1 MKPGLKRTILSG
13 LPMMIIWV
21 ACVASTSAQAVQQQ
35 KPQMAEEVFKN
46 IPALKGIPVDEF
58 MDTMGLFSAALGMNC
73 TDCHTPD
80 STSAW
85 ANFAS
90 ETPLKQKA
98 RRMTLMV
105 NNINKNNFGGVQ
117 AVTCFTCHQGD
128 RRPRKVASLAVQYS
142 APFEEPNDL
151 QIPAGGFSGAPS
163 ADEVFNKYIQ
173 AVGGPQRISAL
184 TSFVAKGTYEGY
196 DTFHVKSP
204 IEIYAKAA
212 AQRTSIAH
220 LVFGDKIT
228 VFDGRNGWFSSPD
241 KPSPLISLTGG
252 NLEGARLDAMVL
264 FPAQIKQM
272 ATQWRVG
279 TASIDDKDVV
289 AVQGTSGNL
298 PPVNLYFDETTG
310 LLLRMTR
317 FADTAVGT
325 VPTQTAFS
333 DYRDVVGVKVPFRWV
348 TTWTDNE
355 TVTEF
360 TEIQLNA
367 TIEAAKFARP
377 APAPP
382 PKLQ

>member
-1 MKPGLKRTILSG
+1 M
-13 LPMMIIWV
+13 
-21 ACVASTSAQAVQQQ
+21 
-35 KPQMAEEVFKN
+35 
-46 IPALKGIPVDEF
+46 
-58 MDTMGLFSAALGMNC
+58 
-73 TDCHTPD
+73 
-80 STSAW
+80 
-85 ANFAS
+85 
-90 ETPLKQKA
+90 
-98 RRMTLMV
+98 
-105 NNINKNNFGGVQ
+105 
-117 AVTCFTCHQGD
+117 
-128 RRPRKVASLAVQYS
+128 
-142 APFEEPNDL
+142 
-151 QIPAGGFSGAPS
+151 
-163 ADEVFNKYIQ
+163 
-173 AVGGPQRISAL
+173 
-184 TSFVAKGTYEGY
+184 YEGY

-204 IEIYAKAA
+204 IEVYAKAP
-212 AQRTSIAH
+212 AQRTSIAR
-220 LVFGDKIT
+220 LAFGDKIV

-279 TASIDDKDVV
+279 TATIDDKDVI

-317 FADTAVGT
+317 FTDTAVGT

-333 DYRDVVGVKVPFRWV
+333 DYRDVAGVKVPFRWV

-355 TVTEF
+355 TITEF